1 MTVEYLRNRR
11 RILALFLPFL
21 SSERIIRNSA
31 GALDTASGRPFAL
44 VEKRRGAL
52 VLAALDRQAQEQGL
66 HIAMPLADARARVP
80 ELLIFDHDGDADTH
94 LLARLA
100 EACERYTPMVAVH
113 LPQSLVLDISGCA
126 HLFGD
131 EQILVRDVED
141 RFDGA
146 RLSLQWA
153 LAGTVDAALALARF
167 GLKEGAEA
175 QLPVAALDMNDR
187 THRSLERAGLYH
199 IGDLTDRPRAP
210 LAARFGSELV
220 LKLERLLGQ
229 EDRPVNP
236 KRKTSAIITERRFAE
251 PMGHIDSALLCLHEL
266 FIEAAQLLE
275 ERKQGARN
283 IRMQLFR
290 CDGHVANLAIE
301 TGAPTR
307 DDKLFRRLLN
317 ERIDKLNDP
326 LDPGFGYDLVRLSI
340 ARAES
345 LNAVQTDIHGARD
358 AASDEAALLSQLSIR
373 LGRQDVQRFEPANS
387 YIPEHGLRARAALDY
402 TQSFIWD
409 QPELAAPPTRPLFL
423 FDPPQHIKVMAEVPD
438 GPPRRFI
445 WKRITH
451 DVTRAEGPE
460 RIASTWWRKRQG
472 HLPGKA
478 GLTRDYYRVED
489 SEGRRYWLFRYGL
502 YGTEKAQPDWYI
514 HGSFA

>member
-1 MTVEYLRNRR
+1 M
-11 RILALFLPFL
+11 
-21 SSERIIRNSA
+21 
-31 GALDTASGRPFAL
+31 
-44 VEKRRGAL
+44 EKSRGAL
-52 VLAALDRQAQEQGL
+52 ILAALDRQAQEHGL

-80 ELLIFDHDGDADTH
+80 ELIIFDHDGDADTQ
-94 LLARLA
+94 LLEKLA
-100 EACERYTPMVAVH
+100 EACERYTPMVALH
-113 LPQSLVLDISGCA
+113 LPQSLVLDISGCV
-126 HLFGD
+126 HLFGN
-131 EQILVRDVED
+131 EQILVQDVED

-146 RLSLQWA
+146 GLSVQWA

-167 GLKEGAEA
+167 GLKEGAQA
-175 QLPVAALDMNDR
+175 QLPVAALDMNER
-187 THRSLERAGLYH
+187 THKALERAGLYH
-199 IGDLTDRPRAP
+199 IGDLADRPRAP
-210 LAARFGSELV
+210 LAARFGAELV

-236 KRKTSAIITERRFAE
+236 KRKSSAIITERRFAE

-266 FIEAAQLLE
+266 FIEAAHILE
-275 ERKQGARN
+275 ERKQGARK

-317 ERIDKLNDP
+317 ERIDTLNDP

-340 ARAES
+340 AAAES
-345 LNAVQTDIHGARD
+345 LNAVQTDINGERD

-373 LGRQDVQRFEPANS
+373 LGRQDVQRFQPANS
-387 YIPEHGLRARAALDY
+387 YIPEHGLHTRAALDY
-402 TQSFIWD
+402 KKPFVWD
-409 QPELAAPPTRPLFL
+409 RPESGAPPARPLFL
-423 FDPPQHIKVMAEVPD
+423 FDPPQHIEVMAEVPD
-438 GPPRRFI
+438 GPPRRFK
-445 WKRITH
+445 WKRVTH
-451 DVTRAEGPE
+451 DVTHAEGPE
-460 RIASTWWRKRQG
+460 RIASTWWRRRQG
-472 HLPGKA
+472 HLPGNA

-502 YGTEKAQPDWYI
+502 YGTEKAQPDWFI

>member
-1 MTVEYLRNRR
+1 MTVEYSRNTR

-21 SSERIIRNSA
+21 SSERIIRSSA
-31 GALDTASGRPFAL
+31 GALDTKDPRPFAL
-44 VEKRRGAL
+44 VEKSRGAL
-52 VLAALDRQAQEQGL
+52 VLAALDRQAQAQGL

-80 ELLIFDHDGDADTH
+80 ELLIFDHDRDADTR

-100 EACERYTPMVAVH
+100 EACERYTPVIALH
-113 LPQSLVLDISGCA
+113 LPQSLVLDISGCV

-131 EQILVRDVED
+131 EQILVQDIED

-146 RLSLQWA
+146 GLSFHWA

-167 GLKEGAEA
+167 GLKEGAQA
-175 QLPVAALDMNDR
+175 QLPVAALDMNDK

-199 IGDLTDRPRAP
+199 IGDLAERPRAP
-210 LAARFGSELV
+210 LAARFGAELV

-236 KRKTSAIITERRFAE
+236 KRKSAAIITERRFAE

-266 FIEAAQLLE
+266 FIEAAQMLE
-275 ERKQGARN
+275 DRKQGARK

-290 CDGHVANLAIE
+290 CDGHVAELAIE

-317 ERIDKLNDP
+317 ERVDTLNDP

-340 ARAES
+340 AAAES
-345 LNAVQTDIHGARD
+345 LDAVQTDMDGGRD

-387 YIPEHGLRARAALDY
+387 YIPEHGLHARAALDY
-402 TQSFIWD
+402 KDAFIWD
-409 QPELAAPPTRPLFL
+409 QPESGAPPTRPLFL

-445 WKRITH
+445 WKRVTH